1 MNTQLDLATVLL
13 LHKSSFLVGAFCF
26 LYARWQ
32 SPRDEGL
39 GILASG
45 FLFLALA
52 STLAGYGEQKLL
64 PGYLWTLSSFTLG
77 IGGYALFWIGVRR
90 LSAGRR
96 RKTDWLALSIPI
108 AGAAI
113 GRAISVLNWFGA
125 WLPQLVLR
133 VLLAWEFWEAGVE
146 KYRGANWFADIQERF
161 PFPFSVV
168 PVDVSWKLATWTELL
183 APILLVLGLGTRMA
197 GIALAGVR
205 YDRWIRFMLPLMGIL
220 AVACLVMLGIAAVL
234 E

>member
-1 MNTQLDLATVLL
+1 M
-13 LHKSSFLVGAFCF
+13 S
-26 LYARWQ
+26 
-32 SPRDEGL
+32 
-39 GILASG
+39 
-45 FLFLALA
+45 
-52 STLAGYGEQKLL
+52 
-64 PGYLWTLSSFTLG
+64 
-77 IGGYALFWIGVRR
+77 
-90 LSAGRR
+90 
-96 RKTDWLALSIPI
+96 I

-197 GIALAGVR
+197 GIALA
-205 YDRWIRFMLPLMGIL
+205 IL
-220 AVACLVMLGIAAVL
+220 TVVAIAAVHWPSQWQTVGDL
-234 E
+234 LKGYVISDDGYGNFKLPLLFMAMLLPLILSGPGRLSIDRLIERWYAARR